1 MKTAKEVYNEST
13 MNLISL
19 GTPYSVTSLMVKF
32 AKMHVEAALEAA
44 AENGKLKQ
52 VLGQGYYN
60 KVVIDKDSIL
70 QAYDL
75 DQIK

>member
-19 GTPYSVTSLMVKF
+19 GTPYSVTSLMVLF